1 MVCLGNICRSPMA
14 ASVARAMLDEAG
26 LAGTVEVE
34 SFGTAGYHAGE
45 PADRRAEVALA
56 RRGWPSGGHVAR
68 QLTRADLARFDLIL
82 CADQANVAAVR
93 ALSPGD
99 DLMAVR
105 LLRGYD
111 PDVAGAAEIP
121 DPWGLDD
128 ADFDRVL
135 EIIERSCRGLVDQLA
150 ARVR

>member
-14 ASVARAMLDEAG
+14 ASVARALLDEAG
-26 LAGTVEVE
+26 LSGEVEVE

-45 PADRRAEVALA
+45 PADRRADAALA
-56 RRGWPSGGHVAR
+56 RRGWPSGGHLAR
-68 QLTRADLARFDLIL
+68 QLTRADLPRFDLIV

-99 DLMAVR
+99 ELLPVR
-105 LLRGYD
+105 LLRSYD
-111 PDVAGAAEIP
+111 PAAGGAGEIP

-135 EIIERSCRGLVDQLA
+135 EIIERSCRGLVERLA